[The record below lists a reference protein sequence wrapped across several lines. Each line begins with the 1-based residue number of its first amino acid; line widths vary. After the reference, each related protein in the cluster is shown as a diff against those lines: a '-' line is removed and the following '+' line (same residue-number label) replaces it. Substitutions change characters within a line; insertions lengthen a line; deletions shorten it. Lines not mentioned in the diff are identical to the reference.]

1 MQNDSNEGQQLN
13 SQNTQAPSGVPNPP
27 FSPEVTPFRDAKK
40 QKPRISKKTLVKI
53 LGGIGAVLLI
63 ALATLAYLLLVN
75 NKPESNSDKPASG
88 LSILL
93 DSINS
98 SLKNPSVVTALVQE
112 PGNVSSVT
120 KNLKDN
126 IWVMADDGSSV
137 LSLSS
142 ERNSANLNESDY
154 NSVVDTLKSA
164 DFTLSTGSAYSATNY
179 ELQSY
184 ASQSFVCSLRNT
196 PAINENKD
204 LTKYTLQ
211 INCANQSDFSK
222 NTEVMKPFIDAYATR
237 VTNDKDL
244 LFSNLIVQA
253 SGTENYENAQINVSD
268 LDNSIISKGL
278 FYRKKDINW
287 SYFKTTDDQDKIDCS
302 EYNSKDLIDSFLGV
316 PCWDSSTGVS
326 AFVSKPDQVIAPN
339 PGDKSSGSG
348 G

>member
-1 MQNDSNEGQQLN
+1 MQNDNNEDQQL
-13 SQNTQAPSGVPNPP
+13 QKIDTQATSSAPIPP

-120 KNLKDN
+120 KNIKDN
-126 IWVMADDGSSV
+126 IWVMADNSSSV

-142 ERNSANLNESDY
+142 ERDSANLNESDY
-154 NSVVDTLKSA
+154 KSVVGALKSA
-164 DFTLSTGSAYSATNY
+164 DFTLSTGSDYSATNY
-179 ELQSY
+179 TLQSY
-184 ASQSFVCSLRNT
+184 SSQSFVCSLRNT
-196 PAINENKD
+196 PAINENND
-204 LTKYTLQ
+204 LSKYTLQ

-222 NTEVMKPFIDAYATR
+222 NTEDMKSAIDAYATK

-244 LFSNLIVQA
+244 LFSNLIVQT
-253 SGTENYENAQINVSD
+253 SGTEGYKNAYINVSD

-278 FYRKKDINW
+278 FYIKTDSNW

-302 EYNSKDLIDSFLGV
+302 EYNNEDVISAYVGV
-316 PCWDSSTGVS
+316 PCWDSSTGLS